1 MKIYAMSD
9 IHGCLQEFEEA
20 LKVVDLSGDN
30 KLILLGD
37 YVHSGPDSY
46 GVIKKIM
53 SLQQK
58 YGTDKVVALMGNHE
72 EYVISGRAPVQELFG
87 EGLYD
92 FGNAEDDNYIIF
104 MQNLPIYHVE
114 GNILFVHAGINEEA
128 GEEWE
133 WESTDWDFLEK
144 FPAETG
150 YFEGGMTIVA
160 GHVGTAVVSG
170 NSRFHDVY
178 FDGESHYYID
188 GTVYVSGIINVFMY
202 DTVEDVFYQ
211 VTESGKYEI
220 EPYGL

>member
-104 MQNLPIYHVE
+104 TQNLPIYHVE
-114 GNILFVHAGINEEA
+114 GNILFQHAGINEEA

-220 EPYGL
+220 EPYED